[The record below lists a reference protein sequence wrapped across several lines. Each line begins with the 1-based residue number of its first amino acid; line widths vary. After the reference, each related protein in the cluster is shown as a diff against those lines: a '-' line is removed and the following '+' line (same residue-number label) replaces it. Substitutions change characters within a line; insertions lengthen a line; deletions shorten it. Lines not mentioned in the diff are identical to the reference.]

1 VELET
6 YFCAKATGHKSMV
19 NFSILRKGLTRL
31 LNYQKTQVASS
42 STIKSQKSTVWPIFQ
57 GHYFNP
63 PSDMQSNEQ
72 HGNQYAYPP
81 GNDLEAGDHFLPCD
95 DSLNLLNAYLLSQ
108 ENFHEEIVKLKK
120 ILEMDHIIFEI
131 GCGSGEVAYEIS
143 LKNPHWGVIAIDKFD
158 WATPIKAGSHYQ
170 KVAVAW
176 REKQLKIQ
184 QYLLPDNL
192 VVLRAEADILRF
204 FPDHRIDSVLM
215 LNPEP
220 KVCEAFLKF
229 ISENSWYQK
238 IKPGPNQILVVPFSR
253 EMGVNA
259 CGGFECAYT
268 EERPGELSFLKAG
281 HFQFRSGEKIHWE
294 LDLTRA
300 SAYSRNSAL
309 NDVYIYGNQFQTEP
323 LSTWNKM
330 IRKIF

>member
-1 VELET
+1 MEIET
-6 YFCAKATGHKSMV
+6 YFCAKATVHKSMLK
-19 NFSILRKGLTRL
+19 FSILRKGITRL
-31 LNYQKTQVASS
+31 LNYKNNRTMFSSTVKTQESK
-42 STIKSQKSTVWPIFQ
+42 TLPIF
-57 GHYFNP
+57 P
-63 PSDMQSNEQ
+63 VPSVNFPSGFQFLEN
-72 HGNQYAYPP
+72 HGNQNAHPP
-81 GNDLEAGDHFLPCD
+81 GADKRPGDHFLPCD
-95 DSLNLLNAYLLSQ
+95 DSLNLLNAYLLSH
-108 ENFHEEIVKLKK
+108 ENCHEDISKLKK
-120 ILEMDHIIFEI
+120 IIEMANIIFEI

-143 LKNPHWGVIAIDKFD
+143 LKNPQWGVIAIDKFD

-204 FPDHRIDSVLM
+204 FPDHCIDSALM

-238 IKPGPNQILVVPFSR
+238 IKPGFNQILVVPFSR
-253 EMGVNA
+253 EMGVTV

-268 EERPGELSFLKAG
+268 EERPGEMGFLKTCL
-281 HFQFRSGEKIHWE
+281 FQFRRGEKYHWG

-309 NDVYIYGNQFQTEP
+309 NDVYVYGKQFQAEP
-323 LSTWNKM
+323 LSNWNKM